1 MKQYASAALILI
13 ILSLAGCGYHAVDW
27 ESSHLAG
34 TGKTLHIGIFANK
47 TYKPNVEG
55 VLADSI
61 VDEFARRKG
70 PEVVSSDGDLT
81 LSGEVISYGYAAV
94 AYSSAD
100 VITDYSSTMAVSATL
115 RKSKTQQV
123 LWKGTLSWSQT
134 FPANSNIALQQN
146 AEDAAIQEICRKIAQ
161 KLYMDVVSNF

>member
-1 MKQYASAALILI
+1 MDKLFSSIFLLVIFC
-13 ILSLAGCGYHAVDW
+13 LAGCGYHAANWDT
-27 ESSHLAG
+27 SPYSGA
-34 TGKTLHIGIFANK
+34 GKTIDIRIFANK

-55 VLADSI
+55 VMADAL
-61 VDEFARRKG
+61 VDQFARSKG
-70 PEVVSSDGDLT
+70 LEVQSSDADLT
-81 LSGEVISYGYAAV
+81 LSGEVVSYGYGAV
-94 AYSSAD
+94 AYSAAD
-100 VITDYSSTMAVSATL
+100 VITDYSASMTVSATL

-161 KLYMDVVSNF
+161 KLYVNVVNNF